1 MSGVFEVSELT
12 ILWDTR
18 REELKRL
25 RIPILVAGF
34 KITGN
39 AATYY
44 LKESLSDVE
53 RAFRLYSHYF
63 PPISMVSNDKFS
75 IIHEE
80 LWFSRSK
87 KLYIYRA
94 EGVERLQGYRGVQSI
109 SPEVNV
115 FLYKYARQ
123 LVEIF
128 KDLGVKEIY
137 TVGSVMPVQ
146 PKGVVHVAFYEGAAG
161 AGVGVEAGGEG
172 ASEEA
177 KGAEESSEAKELPRG
192 AKRIKREGFDA
203 FLIEGEDAL
212 LPGFAAASGIA
223 SYTLM
228 AEERHFLDLN
238 ASITVLEAFREM
250 SGVDIDMDK
259 VREIAKSDIE
269 KFEQRMKEYQQRMM
283 RRQAGRAAEGGA
295 GLRPSMYL

>member
-1 MSGVFEVSELT
+1 MSSGVFEVSELT
-12 ILWDTR
+12 ILWDKK

-53 RAFRLYSHYF
+53 RAFRLYSHFF
-63 PPISMVSNDKFS
+63 PPISMVSDDKFS

-109 SPEVNV
+109 SPEVSA
-115 FLYKYARQ
+115 FLYKYAKQ

-128 KDLGVKEIY
+128 KDLGVKKIY

-146 PKGVVHVAFYEGAAG
+146 PKGVVHVAFYDAG
-161 AGVGVEAGGEG
+161 AGAGVEAGGEA

-177 KGAEESSEAKELPRG
+177 KEAEKAGEAKELPRG

-283 RRQAGRAAEGGA
+283 RRQAGRAAERGA

>member
-1 MSGVFEVSELT
+1 MEKEVRAEWGEGEMSSGVFEVSELT
-12 ILWDTR
+12 ILWDKK
-18 REELKRL
+18 REELKRI

-44 LKESLSDVE
+44 LKESLSDIE
-53 RAFRLYSHYF
+53 RAFRLYSHFF
-63 PPISMVSNDKFS
+63 PPISMVSGDKFS

-109 SPEVNV
+109 SPEVCA

-137 TVGSVMPVQ
+137 TVGC
-146 PKGVVHVAFYEGAAG
+146 AC
-161 AGVGVEAGGEG
+161 
-172 ASEEA
+172 
-177 KGAEESSEAKELPRG
+177 
-192 AKRIKREGFDA
+192 RILRCW
-203 FLIEGEDAL
+203 
-212 LPGFAAASGIA
+212 SGC
-223 SYTLM
+223 
-228 AEERHFLDLN
+228 
-238 ASITVLEAFREM
+238 
-250 SGVDIDMDK
+250 
-259 VREIAKSDIE
+259 
-269 KFEQRMKEYQQRMM
+269 
-283 RRQAGRAAEGGA
+283 RR
-295 GLRPSMYL
+295 